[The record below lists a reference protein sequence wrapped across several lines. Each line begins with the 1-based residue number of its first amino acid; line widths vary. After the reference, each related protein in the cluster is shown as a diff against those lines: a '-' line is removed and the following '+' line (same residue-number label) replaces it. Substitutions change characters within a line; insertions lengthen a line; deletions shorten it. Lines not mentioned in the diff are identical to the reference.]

1 MTHELESVMLKHKP
15 ATMRAQAHD
24 RGGKTERMSV
34 RKLYPDERRAA
45 ILAALQPG
53 ANKSAIARRYG
64 ISRPRIYQLLESA
77 LTDPKEKL
85 REAEREAEFRRRV
98 LELTR

>member
-1 MTHELESVMLKHKP
+1 
-15 ATMRAQAHD
+15 
-24 RGGKTERMSV
+24 MS
-34 RKLYPDERRAA
+34 RKLVPDEQRAA
-45 ILAALQPG
+45 VIAALQYRS
-53 ANKSAIARRYG
+53 NKSEIARRYG
-64 ISRPRIYQLLESA
+64 VSRQRIYQLLESA